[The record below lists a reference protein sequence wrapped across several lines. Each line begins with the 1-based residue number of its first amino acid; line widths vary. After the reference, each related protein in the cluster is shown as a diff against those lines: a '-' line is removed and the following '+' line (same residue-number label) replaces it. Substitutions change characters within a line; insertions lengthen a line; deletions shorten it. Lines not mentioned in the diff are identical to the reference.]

1 MDRRT
6 IETVLEKTMRKIVAL
21 LTLVAAVASAPQ
33 VFAHHSFAIFFGG
46 DKSVE
51 VTGKVTEFTFA
62 NPHGVIAIEA
72 KGTGGQAEIW
82 KAETNSPSILRRRG
96 WTKDSL
102 KIGDVI
108 TMEGWPA
115 RDGSKYMRM
124 RKVTKDGKP
133 VGIPFENLQAN

>member
-1 MDRRT
+1 M
-6 IETVLEKTMRKIVAL
+6 KKYVAL
-21 LTLVAAVASAPQ
+21 LTLALAVASASQ
-33 VFAHHSFAIFFGG
+33 VSAHHSFAIFFGG
-46 DKSVE
+46 DKNVE

-62 NPHGVIAIEA
+62 NPHGVIAIETKDSA
-72 KGTGGQAEIW
+72 GKAVVW

-108 TMEGWPA
+108 SMEGWPA
-115 RDGSKYMRM
+115 RDGSHYMRM

-133 VGIPFENLQAN
+133 VGVPFENLQAN

>member
-1 MDRRT
+1 
-6 IETVLEKTMRKIVAL
+6 MRKYLAL
-21 LTLVAAVASAPQ
+21 LTLTAGLAAAPQ

-46 DKSVE
+46 DKNVE

-62 NPHGVIAIEA
+62 NPHGVIAIETKDA
-72 KGTGGQAEIW
+72 GGQTVVW

-102 KIGDVI
+102 KVGDVI
-108 TMEGWPA
+108 SMEGWPA
-115 RDGSKYMRM
+115 RDGSHYMRM